1 MITSSVGKDVEVENF
16 IYYEWECKII
26 YSLWE
31 RAWKILKMLNKLI
44 TGPNSSIGGYLP
56 QKNENICPQKTC
68 MQMFMAALF
77 IIVQS

>member
-26 YSLWE
+26 YSVWE
-31 RAWKILKMLNKLI
+31 RAWKFLKMLNKLN

-56 QKNENICPQKTC
+56 QKNENICPQKTY
-68 MQMFMAALF
+68 MQMFTAALF